1 MWKLNLRQLILLLTV
16 STAMLVLAN
25 TFYTSHQTQR
35 ELLIAQTLE
44 TNQAYAAKMASSI
57 EDFFVCR
64 AATASLCSKRR
75 GAG

>member
-44 TNQAYAAKMASSI
+44 ANQAYAAKMASSI
-57 EDFFVCR
+57 EDFLSR
-64 AATASLCSKRR
+64 TS
-75 GAG
+75 